1 MITFLK
7 GTKMPWYGSLKW
19 KSSIIQRNKY
29 FLNKSKSKFNFK
41 TDTSATKSE
50 EWKKGNEGTSLSKNK
65 IKTEKI
71 LYFVSWF
78 YSWQKYF
85 LFCSLFN
92 PFFLWN
98 KSRLVKTET
107 KPAILPDKF
116 IVCCAIVQIQKIVLF
131 LNSSWFRF
139 WFFSLT

>member
-1 MITFLK
+1 
-7 GTKMPWYGSLKW
+7 MPWYGSLKW

-71 LYFVSWF
+71 LYFVLDFIPGRNIF
-78 YSWQKYF
+78 YSVLYGNITAF
-85 LFCSLFN
+85 FVFN
-92 PFFLWN
+92 PFFY
-98 KSRLVKTET
+98 ET
-107 KPAILPDKF
+107 SQD
-116 IVCCAIVQIQKIVLF
+116 
-131 LNSSWFRF
+131 
-139 WFFSLT
+139 